1 MSEETKDTQKTIP
14 FYPDHFM
21 TEVRVVWWIVGIV
34 ILIGISAFFY
44 PVGLE
49 EPANDMVTPDHV
61 KPEWYFLGFYQ
72 LLKFIPK
79 TTGVLLMVG
88 FVLALLLWPFFD
100 KKEDTKRQF
109 KIRLIGG
116 LGFIIIYAALTIW
129 GLVV

>member
-1 MSEETKDTQKTIP
+1 MSEETKDTKKPIP

-21 TEVRVVWWIVGIV
+21 TELRTVWWIVGIV
-34 ILIGISAFFY
+34 ILIGIMAFFH

-49 EPANDMVTPDHV
+49 EPANDMVTPEHV

-79 TTGVLLMVG
+79 TAGVLLLVG
-88 FVLALLLWPFFD
+88 FVLVLLVWPFFD
-100 KKEDTKRQF
+100 RKSDTKRQF

-129 GLVV
+129 GMVV